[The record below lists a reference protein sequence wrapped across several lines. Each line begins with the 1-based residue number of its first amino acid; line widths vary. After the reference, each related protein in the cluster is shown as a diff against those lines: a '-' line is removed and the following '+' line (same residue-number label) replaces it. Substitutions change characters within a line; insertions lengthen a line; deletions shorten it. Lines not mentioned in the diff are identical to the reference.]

1 MSLLLDTCVL
11 SEMVKPQRNEKVVSW
26 LAAQRPEALYVSAL
40 TLGEM
45 QKGIDKLPPSVR
57 KTFLETYLQ
66 TDILEGFK
74 GRILDVDSDV
84 ALAWGTLV
92 AKSEQAGQ
100 RMPSVDCLI
109 AATALRH
116 QLTVVTRNTRDM
128 AASGVTLF
136 DPWQA

>member
-1 MSLLLDTCVL
+1 MSLLLDSCVL
-11 SEMVKPQRNEKVVSW
+11 SEMVKPQRNENVVSW

-74 GRILDVDSDV
+74 GRILDVDSNV

-92 AKSEQAGQ
+92 AKSEQVGQ
-100 RMPSVDCLI
+100 RMPSVDSLI

-116 QLTVVTRNTRDM
+116 QLTVVTRITRDM
-128 AASGVTLF
+128 AASGVALF
-136 DPWQA
+136 NPWQQ

>member
-1 MSLLLDTCVL
+1 MSLLLDSCVL
-11 SEMVKPQRNEKVVSW
+11 SEMVKPQRNENVVSW

-74 GRILDVDSDV
+74 GRILDVDSNV

-92 AKSEQAGQ
+92 AKSEQVGQ
-100 RMPSVDCLI
+100 RMPSVDSLI

-128 AASGVTLF
+128 AASGVALF
-136 DPWQA
+136 NPWQQ